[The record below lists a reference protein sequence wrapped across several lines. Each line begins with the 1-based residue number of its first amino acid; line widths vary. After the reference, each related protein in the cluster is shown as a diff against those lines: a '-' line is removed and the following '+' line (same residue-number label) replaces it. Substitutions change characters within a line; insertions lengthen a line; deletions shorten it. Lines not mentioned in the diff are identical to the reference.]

1 MRARHGVHGTVP
13 AREDLAQPAFGGVQ
27 RSVLIT
33 LGIEALS
40 GDVCS
45 AVLGQAAEPATVA
58 ACQSNL
64 GLDRPMHIR
73 YVEWLGNV
81 VQGDFGT
88 SMANRREVSELLGK
102 RMGTTF
108 YLAGTTALFAVP
120 LGIILGVVAA
130 LYRNSLI
137 DHTIST
143 STLAAISS
151 PEFFV
156 GYILMAIFAV
166 NLGWLPAISNVD
178 SSMGFFTRLYVS
190 ALPVMT
196 LTLITV
202 AHMMRMTRASIVS
215 LLASPYIEMAK
226 LKGLKPSRI
235 IIRHALPN
243 AWSPI
248 IQVVVLNLA
257 YMIVGVVVIEV
268 IFVYP
273 GMGSLIVDA
282 VLNRDLP
289 IVQGTAMVFATAYV
303 LLFLL
308 ADILSMLANPRL
320 RHRR

>member
-1 MRARHGVHGTVP
+1 MNNPVLAIIVPRLATGIFILFGV
-13 AREDLAQPAFGGVQ
+13 
-27 RSVLIT
+27 SVLIT

-45 AVLGQAAEPATVA
+45 AILGQAAEPSTVT
-58 ACQSNL
+58 ACQAQL
-64 GLDRPMHIR
+64 GIDRPLHIR
-73 YVEWLGNV
+73 YIEWLGNV
-81 VQGDFGT
+81 LQGEFGT
-88 SMANRREVSELLGK
+88 SLANNREVGEQIGK
-102 RMGTTF
+102 RLGNTLF
-108 YLAGTTALFAVP
+108 LALSTSVFAVP
-120 LGIILGVVAA
+120 VGIFLGVIAA
-130 LYRNSLI
+130 LYRNSFI

-143 STLAAISS
+143 TTLSTIAS

-156 GYILMAIFAV
+156 AYILMAIFAV
-166 NLGWLPAISNVD
+166 KLGWLPAISNVD
-178 SSMGFFTRLYVS
+178 SSMGIFERLRAS

-196 LTLITV
+196 LALVTV

-235 IIRHALPN
+235 IVKHALPN

-248 IQVVVLNLA
+248 IQVIVLNLA

-268 IFVYP
+268 VFFYP
-273 GMGSLIVDA
+273 GLGALIVDA

-289 IVQGTAMVFATAYV
+289 VIQGTAMVFATAYV

>member
-1 MRARHGVHGTVP
+1 MHNTLFSMLFRRLAIGVFT
-13 AREDLAQPAFGGVQ
+13 LFGV
-27 RSVLIT
+27 SILIT
-33 LGIEALS
+33 LGVEALS

-45 AVLGQAAEPATVA
+45 AVLGQAATPETVA
-58 ACQSNL
+58 ACQAQL

-73 YVEWLGNV
+73 YGEWLVNV
-81 VQGDFGT
+81 MQGDLGT
-88 SMANRREVSELLGK
+88 SMANNRDVSELIGK
-102 RMGTTF
+102 RLGNTL
-108 YLAGTTALFAVP
+108 YLAATTAMFAVP
-120 LGIILGVVAA
+120 LGILLGVIAA
-130 LYRNSLI
+130 LYRNSFI
-137 DHTIST
+137 DYAIST
-143 STLAAISS
+143 TTLTTIAS

-166 NLGWLPAISNVD
+166 NLNWLPAISNVD
-178 SSMGFFTRLYVS
+178 NSMGFLERLKVS

-196 LTLITV
+196 LTLVTV
-202 AHMMRMTRASIVS
+202 AHMMRMTRASIVT

-235 IIRHALPN
+235 IVKHALPN

-268 IFVYP
+268 VFVYP
-273 GMGSLIVDA
+273 GMGALIVDG
-282 VLNRDLP
+282 VLLRDMP
-289 IVQGTAMVFATAYV
+289 IVQGTAMVFAAFYV
-303 LLFLL
+303 VLFLL

>member
-1 MRARHGVHGTVP
+1 MNGTLSIIIIKRLAMGVFI
-13 AREDLAQPAFGGVQ
+13 LFGV
-27 RSVLIT
+27 SILIT
-33 LGIEALS
+33 LGVEALS

-45 AVLGQAAEPATVA
+45 ALLGQAAEPATVA
-58 ACQSNL
+58 ACRAQL
-64 GLDRPMHIR
+64 GIDRPMHIR
-73 YVEWLGNV
+73 YVEWLVNV
-81 VQGDFGT
+81 TQGDFGT
-88 SMANRREVSELLGK
+88 SLANKREVAEQIGK
-102 RMGTTF
+102 RLGNTL
-108 YLAGTTALFAVP
+108 YLAGTTAMFAVP
-120 LGIILGVVAA
+120 IGIMLGIIAA
-130 LYRNSLI
+130 LYRNSVI
-137 DHTIST
+137 DHVIST
-143 STLAAISS
+143 STLTTISS

-156 GYILMAIFAV
+156 GYVLMAILAV

-178 SSMGFFTRLYVS
+178 SSMGFWERLQVS

-196 LTLITV
+196 LTLVTV

-226 LKGLKPSRI
+226 LKGLKPGRI
-235 IIRHALPN
+235 IIKHALPN

-268 IFVYP
+268 VFVYP
-273 GMGSLIVDA
+273 GLGALIVDA

-289 IVQGTAMVFATAYV
+289 VIQGTAMVFAAVYV

-308 ADILSMLANPRL
+308 ADVLSMLANPRL

>member
-1 MRARHGVHGTVP
+1 MNNPVLSIILPRLAMGVFI
-13 AREDLAQPAFGGVQ
+13 LFGV
-27 RSVLIT
+27 SVLIT
-33 LGIEALS
+33 IGVEALA

-45 AVLGQAAEPATVA
+45 AILGQAAEPSTVA
-58 ACQSNL
+58 ACQAQL
-64 GLDRPMHIR
+64 GLDRPVHIR
-73 YVEWLGNV
+73 YIKWLGNV
-81 VQGDFGT
+81 IQGDFGT
-88 SMANRREVSELLGK
+88 SLANQREVSEQIGK
-102 RMGTTF
+102 RLGNTL
-108 YLAGTTALFAVP
+108 YLAATTALFAVP
-120 LGIILGVVAA
+120 IGILLGVIAA
-130 LYRNSLI
+130 LYRNSFI
-137 DHTIST
+137 DN
-143 STLAAISS
+143 AISATTLTTIAS

-156 GYILMAIFAV
+156 GYVLMAIFAV

-178 SSMGFFTRLYVS
+178 SSMGFFARLEAS

-196 LTLITV
+196 LAMVTV
-202 AHMMRMTRASIVS
+202 AHMMRMTRASIIS

-235 IIRHALPN
+235 IIKHALPN

-268 IFVYP
+268 VFVYP
-273 GMGSLIVDA
+273 GLGALIVDA

-289 IVQGTAMVFATAYV
+289 VIQGTAMVFATAYV

>member
-1 MRARHGVHGTVP
+1 MNSTLFPMIMQRLVMGVFI
-13 AREDLAQPAFGGVQ
+13 LFGV
-27 RSVLIT
+27 SLLIT
-33 LGIEALS
+33 LGVEALS

-45 AVLGQAAEPATVA
+45 AILGQAAEPATVA
-58 ACQSNL
+58 ACQAQL
-64 GLDRPMHIR
+64 GIDRPMHIR

-81 VQGDFGT
+81 IQGDFGT
-88 SMANRREVSELLGK
+88 SLANRREVAEQIGK
-102 RMGTTF
+102 RLGNTL
-108 YLAGTTALFAVP
+108 YLAGATAIFAVP
-120 LGIILGVVAA
+120 IGIFLGVIAA
-130 LYRNSLI
+130 LYRNSII
-137 DHTIST
+137 DHTISAT
-143 STLAAISS
+143 TLTTIAS

-156 GYILMAIFAV
+156 GYILMAVFAV

-178 SSMGFFTRLYVS
+178 SSMGFWARLEVS
-190 ALPVMT
+190 ALPIMT
-196 LTLITV
+196 LALVTV
-202 AHMMRMTRASIVS
+202 AHMMRMTRASIIS

-268 IFVYP
+268 VFVYP
-273 GMGSLIVDA
+273 GLGALIVDA

-289 IVQGTAMVFATAYV
+289 VIQGTAMVFASAYV

-308 ADILSMLANPRL
+308 ADILSMVANPRL

>member
-1 MRARHGVHGTVP
+1 MNNTLFSMLFRRLAIGVFT
-13 AREDLAQPAFGGVQ
+13 LFGV
-27 RSVLIT
+27 SILIT
-33 LGIEALS
+33 LGVEALS

-45 AVLGQAAEPATVA
+45 AVLGQAATPETVA
-58 ACQSNL
+58 ACQAQL

-73 YVEWLGNV
+73 YGEWLVNV
-81 VQGDFGT
+81 MQGDLGT
-88 SMANRREVSELLGK
+88 SMANNRDVSELIGK
-102 RMGTTF
+102 RLGNTL
-108 YLAGTTALFAVP
+108 YLAATTAMFAVP
-120 LGIILGVVAA
+120 LGILLGVIAA
-130 LYRNSLI
+130 LYRNSFI
-137 DHTIST
+137 DHAIST
-143 STLAAISS
+143 TTLTTIAS

-166 NLGWLPAISNVD
+166 NLNWLPAISNVD
-178 SSMGFFTRLYVS
+178 NSMGFLERLKVS

-196 LTLITV
+196 LTLVTV
-202 AHMMRMTRASIVS
+202 AHMMRMTRASIVT

-235 IIRHALPN
+235 IVKHALPN

-268 IFVYP
+268 VFVYP
-273 GMGSLIVDA
+273 GMGALIVDG
-282 VLNRDLP
+282 VLLRDMP
-289 IVQGTAMVFATAYV
+289 IVQGTAMVFAAFYV
-303 LLFLL
+303 VLFLL

>member
-1 MRARHGVHGTVP
+1 MNNTLPVIIMKRLAMGFFILVGV
-13 AREDLAQPAFGGVQ
+13 
-27 RSVLIT
+27 SILIT
-33 LGIEALS
+33 LGLEALS

-45 AVLGQAAEPATVA
+45 AILGQAAEPATVA
-58 ACQSNL
+58 ACQAQL
-64 GLDRPMHIR
+64 GLDQPIYVR
-73 YVEWLGNV
+73 YVNWLANV
-81 VQGDFGT
+81 LRGDLGT
-88 SMANRREVSELLGK
+88 SLANKREVSELLGK
-102 RMGTTF
+102 RVGNTF

-120 LGIILGVVAA
+120 LGICLGVIAA

-151 PEFFV
+151 PEFLV
-156 GYILMAIFAV
+156 GYILMAFFAV
-166 NLGWLPAISNVD
+166 SLNWLPAISNVD
-178 SSMGFFTRLYVS
+178 SSMGFWERLQVS

-196 LTLITV
+196 LMLVTV
-202 AHMMRMTRASIVS
+202 AHMMRMTRASIVN

-235 IIRHALPN
+235 IIKHALPN

-268 IFVYP
+268 VFVYP
-273 GMGSLIVDA
+273 GMGALIVDG
-282 VLNRDLP
+282 VLLRDMP
-289 IVQGTAMVFATAYV
+289 VVQGTAMVFATVYV

>member
-1 MRARHGVHGTVP
+1 MNSTLLPIIMQRLVMGVFI
-13 AREDLAQPAFGGVQ
+13 LFGV
-27 RSVLIT
+27 SVLIT
-33 LGIEALS
+33 LGVEALS
-40 GDVCS
+40 GDICS
-45 AVLGQAAEPATVA
+45 AILGQAAEPATVA
-58 ACQSNL
+58 ACQAQL
-64 GLDRPMHIR
+64 GIDRPMHIR

-81 VQGDFGT
+81 MQGDLGT
-88 SMANRREVSELLGK
+88 SLANQREVSEQIGK
-102 RMGTTF
+102 RLGNTL
-108 YLAGTTALFAVP
+108 YLAGTTAIFAVP
-120 LGIILGVVAA
+120 IGIFLGVIAA
-130 LYRNSLI
+130 LYRNSFI

-143 STLAAISS
+143 TTLSTIAS

-156 GYILMAIFAV
+156 GYVLMAIFAV

-178 SSMGFFTRLYVS
+178 SSMGFWARLEVS

-196 LTLITV
+196 LALVTV
-202 AHMMRMTRASIVS
+202 AHIMRMTRASIVS

-235 IIRHALPN
+235 IIKHALPN

-248 IQVVVLNLA
+248 IQVIVLNLA

-268 IFVYP
+268 VFVYP
-273 GMGSLIVDA
+273 GLGALIVDA

-289 IVQGTAMVFATAYV
+289 VIQGTAMVFATVFV

-308 ADILSMLANPRL
+308 ADILSMVANPRL

>member
-1 MRARHGVHGTVP
+1 MNNPVLSIILPRLAMGVFI
-13 AREDLAQPAFGGVQ
+13 LFGV
-27 RSVLIT
+27 SVLIT
-33 LGIEALS
+33 IGVEALA

-45 AVLGQAAEPATVA
+45 AILGQAAEPSTVA
-58 ACQSNL
+58 ACQAQL
-64 GLDRPMHIR
+64 GLDQPMHIR
-73 YVEWLGNV
+73 YVKWLGNV
-81 VQGDFGT
+81 IQGDFGT
-88 SMANRREVSELLGK
+88 SLANQREVSEQIGK
-102 RMGTTF
+102 RLGNTL
-108 YLAGTTALFAVP
+108 YLAATTALFAVP
-120 LGIILGVVAA
+120 VGILLGVIAA
-130 LYRNSLI
+130 LYRNSFI
-137 DHTIST
+137 DN
-143 STLAAISS
+143 AISATTLTTIAS

-156 GYILMAIFAV
+156 GYVLMAIFAV

-178 SSMGFFTRLYVS
+178 SSMGFWARLEVT

-196 LTLITV
+196 LAMVTV
-202 AHMMRMTRASIVS
+202 AHMMRMTRASIIS

-226 LKGLKPSRI
+226 LKGLRPGRI
-235 IIRHALPN
+235 IIKHALPN

-268 IFVYP
+268 VFVYP
-273 GMGSLIVDA
+273 GLGALIVDA

-289 IVQGTAMVFATAYV
+289 VIQGTAMVFATAYV

>member
-1 MRARHGVHGTVP
+1 MNNTLFVIIIKRLSVGVFI
-13 AREDLAQPAFGGVQ
+13 LFGV
-27 RSVLIT
+27 SILIT
-33 LGIEALS
+33 LGVEFLS

-58 ACQSNL
+58 ACQVQL
-64 GLDRPMHIR
+64 GLDQPVHIR
-73 YVEWLGNV
+73 YVEWLVNV

-88 SMANRREVSELLGK
+88 SLANKREVAELLGK
-102 RMGTTF
+102 RMGNTL

-120 LGIILGVVAA
+120 IGILLGVIAA
-130 LYRNSLI
+130 LYRNSVI
-137 DHTIST
+137 DHTISS
-143 STLAAISS
+143 STLATISS

-156 GYILMAIFAV
+156 AYVLMAIFAV
-166 NLGWLPAISNVD
+166 KLGWLPAISNVD
-178 SSMGFFTRLYVS
+178 SSMGFWARLQVS

-196 LTLITV
+196 LTLVTV

-226 LKGLKPSRI
+226 LKGLKPGRI
-235 IIRHALPN
+235 IVKHALPN

-268 IFVYP
+268 VFVYP
-273 GMGSLIVDA
+273 GMGALIVDG
-282 VLNRDLP
+282 VLLRDLP
-289 IVQGTAMVFATAYV
+289 IVQGTGIVFAAVYV

-308 ADILSMLANPRL
+308 ADVLSILANPRL

>member
-1 MRARHGVHGTVP
+1 MNSPLFPMIMQRLVMGVFI
-13 AREDLAQPAFGGVQ
+13 LFGV
-27 RSVLIT
+27 SLLIT
-33 LGIEALS
+33 LGVEALS

-45 AVLGQAAEPATVA
+45 AILGQAAEPATVA
-58 ACQSNL
+58 ACQAQL
-64 GLDRPMHIR
+64 GIDRPMHIR

-81 VQGDFGT
+81 IQGDFGT
-88 SMANRREVSELLGK
+88 SLANRREVAEQIGK
-102 RMGTTF
+102 RLGNTL
-108 YLAGTTALFAVP
+108 YLAGATAIFAVP
-120 LGIILGVVAA
+120 IGIFLGVIAA
-130 LYRNSLI
+130 LYRNSII
-137 DHTIST
+137 DHTISAT
-143 STLAAISS
+143 TLTTIAS

-156 GYILMAIFAV
+156 GYVLMAIFAV
-166 NLGWLPAISNVD
+166 YLGWLPAISNVD
-178 SSMGFFTRLYVS
+178 SSMGFFERLRVS
-190 ALPVMT
+190 ALPIMT
-196 LTLITV
+196 LALVTV

-235 IIRHALPN
+235 IIKHALPN

-268 IFVYP
+268 VFVYP
-273 GMGSLIVDA
+273 GLGALIVDA

-289 IVQGTAMVFATAYV
+289 VIQGTAMVFASAYV

-308 ADILSMLANPRL
+308 ADILSMMANPRL

>member
-1 MRARHGVHGTVP
+1 MSNTLFVIIMKRLAMGVFI
-13 AREDLAQPAFGGVQ
+13 LFGV
-27 RSVLIT
+27 SILIT

-45 AVLGQAAEPATVA
+45 AILGQAAEPSTVA
-58 ACQSNL
+58 ACRAQL
-64 GLDRPMHIR
+64 GLDKPMHVR
-73 YVEWLGNV
+73 YVNWLFNV

-88 SMANRREVSELLGK
+88 SLASRREVSGQLFMRLGN
-102 RMGTTF
+102 TL
-108 YLAGTTALFAVP
+108 YLAAMTAMFAVP
-120 LGIILGVVAA
+120 IGIFLGVTAA

-137 DHTIST
+137 DHLIST

-151 PEFFV
+151 PEFLV
-156 GYILMAIFAV
+156 GYILMAVFAV
-166 NLGWLPAISNVD
+166 NLNWLPAISNID
-178 SSMGFFTRLYVS
+178 DSMGFWARLQAS
-190 ALPVMT
+190 ALPVIT
-196 LTLITV
+196 LTLVTV

-235 IIRHALPN
+235 IIKHALPN

-268 IFVYP
+268 VFVYP
-273 GMGSLIVDA
+273 GLGALIVDA

-289 IVQGTAMVFATAYV
+289 IIQGTAMVFAAVYV

-320 RHRR
+320 RYRR

>member
-1 MRARHGVHGTVP
+1 MNNTLFVIIIKRLAMGVFI
-13 AREDLAQPAFGGVQ
+13 LFGV
-27 RSVLIT
+27 SILIT
-33 LGIEALS
+33 LGVEALS

-58 ACQSNL
+58 ACQVQL
-64 GLDRPMHIR
+64 GLDQPMHIR
-73 YVEWLGNV
+73 YVEWLVNV

-88 SMANRREVSELLGK
+88 SLANKREVAELLGK
-102 RMGTTF
+102 RMGNTL
-108 YLAGTTALFAVP
+108 YLAGTTAIFAVP
-120 LGIILGVVAA
+120 IGILLGVIAA
-130 LYRNSLI
+130 LYRNSVI
-137 DHTIST
+137 DHTISS
-143 STLAAISS
+143 STLATISS

-156 GYILMAIFAV
+156 AYVLMAIFAV
-166 NLGWLPAISNVD
+166 KLGWLPAISNVD
-178 SSMGFFTRLYVS
+178 SSMGFWARLQVS

-196 LTLITV
+196 LTLVTV

-226 LKGLKPSRI
+226 LKGLKPGRI
-235 IIRHALPN
+235 IVKHALPN

-268 IFVYP
+268 VFVYP
-273 GMGSLIVDA
+273 GMGALIVDG
-282 VLNRDLP
+282 VLLRDLP
-289 IVQGTAMVFATAYV
+289 IVQGTGIVFAAVYV

-308 ADILSMLANPRL
+308 ADVLSILANPRL

>member
-1 MRARHGVHGTVP
+1 MNNTLFVIIIKRLAMGVFILFWVSI
-13 AREDLAQPAFGGVQ
+13 L
-27 RSVLIT
+27 LT
-33 LGIEALS
+33 LGVEALS

-58 ACQSNL
+58 ACQVQL
-64 GLDRPMHIR
+64 GLDQPMHIR
-73 YVEWLGNV
+73 YVEWLVNV

-88 SMANRREVSELLGK
+88 SLANKREVAELLGK
-102 RMGTTF
+102 RMGNTL

-120 LGIILGVVAA
+120 IGILLGVIAA
-130 LYRNSLI
+130 LYRNSVI
-137 DHTIST
+137 DHTISS
-143 STLAAISS
+143 STLATISS

-156 GYILMAIFAV
+156 AYVLMAIFAV
-166 NLGWLPAISNVD
+166 KLGWLPAISNVD
-178 SSMGFFTRLYVS
+178 SSMGFWARLQVS

-196 LTLITV
+196 LTLVTV

-226 LKGLKPSRI
+226 LKGLKPGRI
-235 IIRHALPN
+235 IVKHALPN

-268 IFVYP
+268 VFVYP
-273 GMGSLIVDA
+273 GMGALIVDG
-282 VLNRDLP
+282 VLLRDLP
-289 IVQGTAMVFATAYV
+289 IVQGTGIVFAAVYV

-308 ADILSMLANPRL
+308 ADVLSILANPRL

>member
-1 MRARHGVHGTVP
+1 MNNTLFVIIIKRLAAGVFI
-13 AREDLAQPAFGGVQ
+13 LFGV
-27 RSVLIT
+27 SILIT
-33 LGIEALS
+33 LGVEFLS

-58 ACQSNL
+58 ACQVQL
-64 GLDRPMHIR
+64 GLDQPMHIR
-73 YVEWLGNV
+73 YVEWLVNV

-88 SMANRREVSELLGK
+88 SLANKREVAELLGK
-102 RMGTTF
+102 RMGNTL

-120 LGIILGVVAA
+120 IGILLGVIAA
-130 LYRNSLI
+130 LYRNSVI
-137 DHTIST
+137 DHTISS
-143 STLAAISS
+143 STLATISS

-156 GYILMAIFAV
+156 AYVLMAIFAV
-166 NLGWLPAISNVD
+166 KLGWLPAISNVD
-178 SSMGFFTRLYVS
+178 SSMGFWARLQVS

-196 LTLITV
+196 LTLVTV

-226 LKGLKPSRI
+226 LKGLKPGRI
-235 IIRHALPN
+235 IIKHALPN

-268 IFVYP
+268 VFVYP
-273 GMGSLIVDA
+273 GMGALIVDG
-282 VLNRDLP
+282 VLLRDLP
-289 IVQGTAMVFATAYV
+289 IVQGTGIVFAAVYV

-308 ADILSMLANPRL
+308 ADVLSILANPRL

>member
-1 MRARHGVHGTVP
+1 MLTIILHRLAMGVFI
-13 AREDLAQPAFGGVQ
+13 LFGV
-27 RSVLIT
+27 SILIT
-33 LGIEALS
+33 IGVEALS

-45 AVLGQAAEPATVA
+45 AILGQAAEPSTVA
-58 ACQSNL
+58 ACQAQL
-64 GLDRPMHIR
+64 GIDRPVHIR
-73 YVEWLGNV
+73 YVEWLVNIL
-81 VQGDFGT
+81 QGDMGT
-88 SMANRREVSELLGK
+88 SLANDREVSEQIGK
-102 RMGTTF
+102 RLGNTL
-108 YLAGTTALFAVP
+108 YLAIMTSIFAVP
-120 LGIILGVVAA
+120 VGILLGVIAA
-130 LYRNSLI
+130 LYRNSFI
-137 DHTIST
+137 DHAIST
-143 STLAAISS
+143 TTLSTIAS

-156 GYILMAIFAV
+156 AYVLMAIFAV

-178 SSMGFFTRLYVS
+178 SSMGFWERLEVS

-196 LTLITV
+196 LAMVTV

-235 IIRHALPN
+235 IVKHALPN

-248 IQVVVLNLA
+248 IQVIVLNLA

-268 IFVYP
+268 VFVYP
-273 GMGSLIVDA
+273 GLGALIVDA

-289 IVQGTAMVFATAYV
+289 VIQGTAMVFAAAYV

-308 ADILSMLANPRL
+308 ADILSTLANPRL

>member
-1 MRARHGVHGTVP
+1 MNNPVLAIILPRLAMGVFI
-13 AREDLAQPAFGGVQ
+13 LFGV
-27 RSVLIT
+27 SVLIT
-33 LGIEALS
+33 IGVEALA

-45 AVLGQAAEPATVA
+45 AILGQAAEPSTVA
-58 ACQSNL
+58 ACQAQL
-64 GLDRPMHIR
+64 GLDQPMHIR
-73 YVEWLGNV
+73 YVKWLGNV
-81 VQGDFGT
+81 IQGDFGT
-88 SMANRREVSELLGK
+88 SLANQREVSEQIGK
-102 RMGTTF
+102 RLGNTL
-108 YLAGTTALFAVP
+108 YLAATTALFAVP
-120 LGIILGVVAA
+120 VGILLGVIAA
-130 LYRNSLI
+130 LYRNSFI
-137 DHTIST
+137 DN
-143 STLAAISS
+143 AISATTLTTIAS

-156 GYILMAIFAV
+156 GYVLMAIFAV

-178 SSMGFFTRLYVS
+178 SSMGFWARLEVT

-196 LTLITV
+196 LAMVTV
-202 AHMMRMTRASIVS
+202 AHMMRMTRASIIS

-226 LKGLKPSRI
+226 LKGLRPSRI
-235 IIRHALPN
+235 IIKHALPN

-268 IFVYP
+268 VFVYP
-273 GMGSLIVDA
+273 GLGALIVDA

-289 IVQGTAMVFATAYV
+289 VIQGTAMVFATAYV